1 MDLQLKGKRALVTGS
16 SAGIG
21 KAIAETLVQEG
32 AEVVLCSRDEKRL
45 KLAAEQVGAQGYF
58 TADFTKRGQGEA
70 AIHQMVSILGSPDIL
85 VLNSGGPSAGA
96 FLTLS
101 ESQWAESFQNLWMSV
116 VESLHVALP
125 LMKAQKFGR
134 VLLVTSLSAREPLP
148 GLTISNSL
156 RAGLSGL
163 VKTVATEMAP
173 FGITV
178 NALLPGYTATDRIK
192 ELGLTEEKIRG
203 LIPVGRLAE
212 PKEMGSYAAFLVSPL
227 AAYLTGQSLVLDGG
241 ATRAS

>member
-21 KAIAETLVQEG
+21 LAIAEALAQEG
-32 AEVVLCSRDEKRL
+32 AEVVLCARNEERL
-45 KLAAEQVGAQGYF
+45 KLAARQIGARGYF
-58 TADFTKRGQGEA
+58 TADFTQKGQGEA
-70 AIHQMVSILGSPDIL
+70 AIRQMVSLSGAPDIL
-85 VLNSGGPSAGA
+85 VLNSGGPAAGA

-101 ESQWAESFQNLWMSV
+101 ENQWAESFQNLWMSV
-116 VESLHVALP
+116 VEALHAALP
-125 LMKAQKFGR
+125 MMKEKKFGR

-163 VKTVATEMAP
+163 VKTLATEFAP

-203 LIPVGRLAE
+203 LIPVGRLAH
-212 PKEMGSYAAFLVSPL
+212 PQEMGNYAAFLVSPL

-241 ATRAS
+241 STRAS

>member
-21 KAIAETLVQEG
+21 RAIAESLIREG
-32 AEVVLCSRDEKRL
+32 AEVVLCARDEKRL
-45 KLAAEQVGAQGYF
+45 KLAAGQMGAKAYF
-58 TADFTKRGQGEA
+58 TADFTKKGQGEA
-70 AIHQMVSILGSPDIL
+70 AIRQMVSLLGSPDIL
-85 VLNSGGPSAGA
+85 VLNSGGPSPGA

-116 VESLHVALP
+116 VEALQVALP
-125 LMKAQKFGR
+125 LMKENQFGR

-163 VKTVATEMAP
+163 VKTLATEFAP
-173 FGITV
+173 FGVTV

-192 ELGLTEEKIRG
+192 ELGLTEEKVRS

-212 PKEMGSYAAFLVSPL
+212 PKEMGDYAAFLVSPL

-241 ATRAS
+241 CSRAS